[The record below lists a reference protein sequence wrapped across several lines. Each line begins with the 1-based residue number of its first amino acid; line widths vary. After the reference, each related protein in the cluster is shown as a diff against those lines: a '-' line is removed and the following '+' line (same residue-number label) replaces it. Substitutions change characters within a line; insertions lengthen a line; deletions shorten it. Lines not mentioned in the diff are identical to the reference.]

1 MDRGSPASP
10 QVPVTSTPAAEIA
23 LIGACL
29 IDPEA
34 VGLAA
39 DVLAPAAFASARWR
53 EVFDAMLAVHER
65 GVAVDYV
72 TVCDELA
79 ARGTLDRVKDFNL
92 TAAINCCPTSL
103 NAIDYARAVARAARA
118 RMERTLAGYALPAG
132 GVGVVD

>member
-1 MDRGSPASP
+1 MN
-10 QVPVTSTPAAEIA
+10 TPAAEIA

-34 VGLAA
+34 
-39 DVLAPAAFASARWR
+39 APAAAGVVAPSAFASERWR
-53 EVFDAMLAVHER
+53 EVFGAMVALCER

-92 TAAINCCPTSL
+92 TAAINACPTSL
-103 NAIDYARAVARAARA
+103 HALDYARAVARAARA
-118 RMERTLAGYALPAG
+118 RVERTLAGYALPAG
-132 GVGVVD
+132 GRGVVD